1 MDTPSTG
8 PVSTSGR
15 QKQPKVFK
23 NFRENS
29 YFRQIFGENKHFRN
43 GLPKYYV
50 LKNLAQK

>member
-23 NFRENS
+23 NFRE
-29 YFRQIFGENKHFRN
+29 IFGENKYFRN
-43 GLPKYYV
+43 GPPKYYV
-50 LKNLAQK
+50 FKNLAQK